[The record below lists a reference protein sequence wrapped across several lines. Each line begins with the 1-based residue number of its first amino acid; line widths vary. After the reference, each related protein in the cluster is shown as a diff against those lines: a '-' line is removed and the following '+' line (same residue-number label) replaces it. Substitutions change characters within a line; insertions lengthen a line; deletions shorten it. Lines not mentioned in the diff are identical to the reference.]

1 MGGTTTNASSDGT
14 TPGSLTWAVGAVSER
29 LGIAQ
34 GTLRTWERR
43 YQLGPSLRTD
53 GGHRRYTAGDI
64 ERVDFMRRL
73 LHRGVTPREAA
84 KAAHDLDA
92 DEVAAL
98 VAGEQ
103 PGDAQLTSEQTVE
116 AILGAVI
123 DIDPSRLSS
132 LFSGVLRRHGVVEAW
147 ESVLAPALILVG
159 EGWSNGTIG
168 VVSEHIASERLLAE
182 LRLHSRSLSAPLSHG
197 GVVLASAEEE
207 QHALP
212 VFALEAALAE
222 RGTGSFVLGGR
233 VPWGSLADLARR
245 TEPDVIFVWATLD
258 RHADSTLLD
267 AVRSLPSGT
276 RLVLGGPGWG
286 ELEIPGSVRAT
297 DMADAINH
305 LMSGRPTSAS

>member
-1 MGGTTTNASSDGT
+1 MGGPGDTSSDEASSD
-14 TPGSLTWAVGAVSER
+14 SLTWAVGAVSER

-43 YQLGPSLRTD
+43 YQLGPSQRTG

-73 LHRGVTPREAA
+73 LDRGVTPREAA
-84 KAAHDLDA
+84 KAAHDLNA
-92 DEVAAL
+92 DEVAEL
-98 VAGEQ
+98 VFGEQ
-103 PGDAQLTSEQTVE
+103 PGDALLTKEQTVD
-116 AILGAVI
+116 AILAAVI
-123 DIDPSRLSS
+123 DIDPSRLSG

-147 ESVLAPALILVG
+147 DSVLTPALIRVG
-159 EGWSNGTIG
+159 EGWSDGTIT

-222 RGTGSFVLGGR
+222 RGTGCFVLGGR
-233 VPWGSLADLARR
+233 VPWDSLADLARR
-245 TEPDVIFVWATLD
+245 TKPDVIFVWATLD
-258 RHADSTLLD
+258 RHADRTLLD
-267 AVRSLPSGT
+267 AVASLPSGT

-286 ELEIPGSVRAT
+286 DLVIPGSVVAH
-297 DMADAINH
+297 DMTEAIDH
-305 LMSGRPTSAS
+305 LL

>member
-1 MGGTTTNASSDGT
+1 MGD
-14 TPGSLTWAVGAVSER
+14 PGDATLTWAVGAVSER

-73 LHRGVTPREAA
+73 LDRGVTPREAA
-84 KAAHDLDA
+84 RAAHDLNA
-92 DEVAAL
+92 DEVAEL
-98 VAGEQ
+98 VFGEQ
-103 PGDAQLTSEQTVE
+103 PGDAQLTTQETVD
-116 AILGAVI
+116 AILAAVV

-132 LFSGVLRRHGVVEAW
+132 LFSGVLRRHGVVKAW
-147 ESVLAPALILVG
+147 DSVLTPALIQVG
-159 EGWSNGTIG
+159 EGWSNGTIT

-222 RGTGSFVLGGR
+222 RGTGCFVLGGR
-233 VPWGSLADLARR
+233 VPWDSLADLARR
-245 TEPDVIFVWATLD
+245 TKPDVIFVWATLD
-258 RHADSTLLD
+258 RHADRTLLD
-267 AVRSLPSGT
+267 AVASLPKGT
-276 RLVLGGPGWG
+276 RLVLGGPGWAD
-286 ELEIPGSVRAT
+286 LVIPEAIVAH
-297 DMADAINH
+297 DMTEAIEH
-305 LMSGRPTSAS
+305 LMSDRESSAS

>member
-1 MGGTTTNASSDGT
+1 MGD
-14 TPGSLTWAVGAVSER
+14 PGDPTLTWAVGAVSER

-73 LHRGVTPREAA
+73 LDRGVTPREAA
-84 KAAHDLDA
+84 RAAHDLNA
-92 DEVAAL
+92 DEVAEL
-98 VAGEQ
+98 VFGEQ
-103 PGDAQLTSEQTVE
+103 PGDAQLTTQETVD
-116 AILGAVI
+116 AILAAVV

-132 LFSGVLRRHGVVEAW
+132 LFSGVLRRNGVVKAW
-147 ESVLAPALILVG
+147 DSVLTPALIQVG
-159 EGWSNGTIG
+159 EGWSNGTIT

-222 RGTGSFVLGGR
+222 RGTGCFVLGGR
-233 VPWGSLADLARR
+233 VPWDSLADLARR
-245 TEPDVIFVWATLD
+245 TKPDVIFVWATLD
-258 RHADSTLLD
+258 RHADSTLLG
-267 AVRSLPSGT
+267 AVASLPEGT
-276 RLVLGGPGWG
+276 RLVLGGPGWAD
-286 ELEIPGSVRAT
+286 LVIPEAIVAH
-297 DMADAINH
+297 DMTEAIEH
-305 LMSGRPTSAS
+305 LMSDRKSSAS

>member
-1 MGGTTTNASSDGT
+1 MDGHADAQGEGSQ
-14 TPGSLTWAVGAVSER
+14 PGLLTWAVGSVSQR

-43 YQLGPSLRTD
+43 YQLGPSQRTD
-53 GGHRRYTAGDI
+53 GGHRRYTASDI

-73 LHRGVTPREAA
+73 LDRGVTPREAA

-98 VAGEQ
+98 LFGEQ
-103 PGDAQLTSEQTVE
+103 LGDAELTTVQTVD
-116 AILGAVI
+116 AILDAVI

-132 LFSGVLRRHGVVEAW
+132 LFSGVLRRHGVVKAW
-147 ESVLAPALILVG
+147 DTVLTPALIRVG
-159 EGWSNGTIG
+159 EAWSDGTIG

-197 GVVLASAEEE
+197 GIVLASAEEE

-245 TEPDVIFVWATLD
+245 TEPDVIFVWATLE
-258 RHADSTLLD
+258 RHGDDTLLD
-267 AVRSLPSGT
+267 AVATLPAGT

-286 ELEIPGSVRAT
+286 ELVVPGATRAN
-297 DMADAINH
+297 DMSEAID
-305 LMSGRPTSAS
+305 LLIGTRRGGAP